1 MAMAQSGSEQG
12 RSERGASRAA
22 KRRPAR
28 RRVAPPRLSGRSA
41 YSLFV
46 SAMKVLLPAV
56 AVGLVLLI
64 AIWPQIERTGGFRLD
79 AIETFGGAPVPEE
92 ATMVNPRYEGID
104 ENRRPF
110 MITADIARQID
121 PGEQETIDMQQP
133 AADLFD
139 DVGKW
144 LAITAD
150 HGVYERGQEVLL
162 LDGNVNI
169 FHDDGYELQTDQA
182 VVDLA
187 ADLATSSL
195 PTFGQG
201 SFGTITSEGLRVEE
215 RGDRVF
221 FTGRA
226 HLVLYPTDEGA
237 QTAPDAGTDIGPEGE
252 VGSQESAP

>member
-1 MAMAQSGSEQG
+1 MTMAQSSPEQPG
-12 RSERGASRAA
+12 VMAAERPQRKQRGT
-22 KRRPAR
+22 
-28 RRVAPPRLSGRSA
+28 APPRLSGRSA

-46 SAMKVLLPAV
+46 SAMKVVLPAV

-64 AIWPQIERTGGFRLD
+64 AIWPQIEKSGGFRLD
-79 AIETFGGAPVPEE
+79 AVDSLTDTPIPEE
-92 ATMVNPRYEGID
+92 ATMINPRYEGID

-110 MITADIARQID
+110 MITADIARQLQPND
-121 PGEQETIDMQQP
+121 RETIDMQSP

-139 DVGKW
+139 DAGKW

-150 HGVYERGQEVLL
+150 NGVYQRDQEVLL

-169 FHDDGYELQTDQA
+169 FHDDGYELQTEQA

-187 ADLATSSL
+187 TDLATSST

-215 RGDRVF
+215 RGARVF

-226 HLVLYPTDEGA
+226 HMVLYPTDEETGD
-237 QTAPDAGTDIGPEGE
+237 QGMAPAETPPYEAE
-252 VGSQESAP
+252 P

>member
-1 MAMAQSGSEQG
+1 MAQSSSEQAGSKPVEG
-12 RSERGASRAA
+12 RSR
-22 KRRPAR
+22 R

-41 YSLFV
+41 YSIFV
-46 SAMKVLLPAV
+46 NAMKLLLPTV

-79 AIETFGGAPVPEE
+79 AIETFGDTPVPEE
-92 ATMVNPRYEGID
+92 ATMINPRYEGID

-110 MITADIARQID
+110 MITADVARQLD
-121 PGEQETIDMQQP
+121 PGEEETIDMRQP

-187 ADLATSSL
+187 ADLATSSM

-215 RGDRVF
+215 RGARVF

-226 HLVLYPTDEGA
+226 HMVLYPSDQDPE
-237 QTAPDAGTDIGPEGE
+237 AGTDTGTNP
-252 VGSQESAP
+252 APQDSTP

>member
-1 MAMAQSGSEQG
+1 MTAADRPRRKPSGT
-12 RSERGASRAA
+12 
-22 KRRPAR
+22 
-28 RRVAPPRLSGRSA
+28 APPRLSGRSA
-41 YSLFV
+41 YSVFV
-46 SAMKVLLPAV
+46 STMKVLLPAV

-64 AIWPQIERTGGFRLD
+64 AIWPQIETSSGFRLD
-79 AIETFGGAPVPEE
+79 AVEHLSDAPIPEE
-92 ATMVNPRYEGID
+92 ATMINPRYEGID

-110 MITADIARQID
+110 MITADVARQLQPND
-121 PGEQETIDMQQP
+121 RETIDMQSP

-139 DVGKW
+139 DAGKW

-150 HGVYERGQEVLL
+150 NGVYRRDQEVLL

-169 FHDDGYELQTDQA
+169 FHDDGYELQTEQA

-187 ADLATSSL
+187 TDLATSST

-215 RGDRVF
+215 RGARVF

-226 HLVLYPTDEGA
+226 HMVLYPTEEPAEDQGLEPTGVPQQEA
-237 QTAPDAGTDIGPEGE
+237 AP
-252 VGSQESAP
+252 